1 MAESTPRKNVT
12 VAEALTKRWR
22 SLPFD
27 EFKTF
32 GDFFLRE
39 EYSDMKIICGDR
51 TFPAH
56 RIVVCTNSKWFKNAC
71 ESGFQ
76 DSSGVIRLQDM
87 DPLIFQRVLE
97 FLYKKEY
104 SIDDVAL
111 DVCTP
116 VDSTSPSV
124 CGFGKRKNRSKD
136 LSAHA
141 SPKQPPRKRLRVSI
155 SEITGADKTDDPSDV
170 AGSSAESSVTEPSVT
185 EPSVA
190 EPSVTEPSP
199 PGPSV
204 TDTADPKW
212 PPITNCPPSYFHAR
226 MFRDAG
232 FFQIEELQ
240 EQALTKFKVA
250 LRVIDE
256 QWKLEL
262 LISEIWSNDGDYTH
276 LKPYLVGNIV
286 FEHSRAHTLF
296 KQVTQGFLD
305 SQPQFGTDFALWVVG
320 STLWAPI
327 NTKNPMIQLASG
339 DVVPLYSPAAKRE
352 FKFLQ

>member
-1 MAESTPRKNVT
+1 MAEPTPRKNVT
-12 VAEALTKRWR
+12 VKEAIAKRWK

-39 EYSDMKIICGDR
+39 EYSDMKIICGDK
-51 TFPAH
+51 TFHAH

-76 DSSGVIRLQDM
+76 DSSGVIRLPDM
-87 DPLIFQRVLE
+87 DPLVFERVLE

-111 DVCTP
+111 DACTP
-116 VDSTSPSV
+116 VDQNSPSV
-124 CGFGKRKNRSKD
+124 CTFGKRKNRSKD
-136 LSAHA
+136 LSAQA
-141 SPKQPPRKRLRVSI
+141 SPNQPSRKRLRVSI
-155 SEITGADKTDDPSDV
+155 SEITGADKINAPGDI
-170 AGSSAESSVTEPSVT
+170 AGSSAGSSVTEPSVT
-185 EPSVA
+185 EPS
-190 EPSVTEPSP
+190 PSGPYVT
-199 PGPSV
+199 G
-204 TDTADPKW
+204 TANLKW
-212 PPITNCPPSYFHAR
+212 PSITTCPPSYFHAR
-226 MFRDAG
+226 LFRDAG

-240 EQALTKFKVA
+240 EQALAKFKVA
-250 LRVIDE
+250 VRIIDE

-262 LISEIWSNDGDYTH
+262 LISEIWSKNGDYTH

-286 FEHSRAHTLF
+286 FEHSRAHMLF
-296 KQVTQGFLD
+296 KQVTQEFLD
-305 SQPQFGTDFALWVVG
+305 SQPQFSTDFALWVVG
-320 STLWAPI
+320 STIWAPI
-327 NTKNPMIQLASG
+327 NTKNPMIQIASG